1 MQNSFRFDVKTR
13 WLLLATTTLVVY
25 CVVPIRRNAMFDL
38 DAISTWLRILL
49 FALTFPLGT
58 FFVMFVNAL
67 AGFFDGTSVDGYS
80 ISGGGGGVVEQFQ
93 MWAIAVA
100 GGFLQWFFIIPTL
113 LGRRRHEV
121 TALNLSSGGAA
132 PVAAAA
138 AAHAPVLLNAGHA
151 HTPDAPPV
159 PQFDERGRTPF
170 ERILSDDDARTR

>member
-25 CVVPIRRNAMFDL
+25 CIVPVRRGAMFDL
-38 DAISTWLRILL
+38 DSISTWLRIIL

-67 AGFFDGTSVDGYS
+67 AGVFGGSSVDGYS
-80 ISGGGGGVVEQFQ
+80 IDGYSVVEQFQ

-100 GGFLQWFFIIPTL
+100 GGFLQWFFIVPTL
-113 LGRRRHEV
+113 LGRRRQEV
-121 TALNLSSGGAA
+121 TALNLSSGAAA

-138 AAHAPVLLNAGHA
+138 AHAPGSLSAGHA

-170 ERILSDDDARTR
+170 ERILSGHDNDKTR